1 MRIQGFG
8 PGEIIE
14 RLEKIIQIYDTY
26 LNKEKVSNILPSG
39 YFTLRDAVSGR
50 VMLLCQTGICP
61 DDKAEIFFQNSLE
74 KGQRLFSNFA
84 HLHFHKSSWQSRDG
98 VTKFA
103 GAIFIPNLILS
114 FSGLPELADEAIM
127 LMLAINLGLGEENYC
142 NGIAKI
148 SGNNIFHD
156 LKSLYRH

>member
-1 MRIQGFG
+1 MRIQGYG
-8 PGEIIE
+8 PEEIIE

-39 YFTLRDAVSGR
+39 YFTLSDAVFGR
-50 VMLLCQTGICP
+50 VMLLCQIGICP

-84 HLHFHKSSWQSRDG
+84 HQHKSSWQSRDG
-98 VTKFA
+98 IAKFA
-103 GAIFIPNLILS
+103 GAVFIPQLILS

-142 NGIAKI
+142 NRIAKM
-148 SGNNIFHD
+148 SSNDIFYD
-156 LKSLYRH
+156 LKSLYGH